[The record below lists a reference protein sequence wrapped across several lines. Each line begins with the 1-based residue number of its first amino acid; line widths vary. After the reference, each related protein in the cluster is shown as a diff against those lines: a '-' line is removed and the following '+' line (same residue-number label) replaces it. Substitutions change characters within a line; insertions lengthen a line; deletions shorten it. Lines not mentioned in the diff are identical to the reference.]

1 MELRWTQDPAWQGL
15 GTILEVR
22 ENSPKKRSKSGAAGK
37 SDESRERGG
46 GLPLRTSN
54 PGHWQLAGRLA
65 AGRLADWQTGRL
77 ADLTAIRDTP
87 PVPKGTVADYF
98 FVILDT
104 GFKYLSTTF
113 L

>member
-22 ENSPKKRSKSGAAGK
+22 ENSPKKRSKSGAAVK
-37 SDESRERGG
+37 SDESRQRGG

-65 AGRLADWQTGRL
+65 AGRLADWQTGRPDRDPRL
-77 ADLTAIRDTP
+77 ADPTGPKTIRNTP
-87 PVPKGTVADYF
+87 LVP
-98 FVILDT
+98 
-104 GFKYLSTTF
+104 
-113 L
+113 